1 MASEKD
7 IQDIINTLIA
17 EGVGEGEE
25 GMRRIAETILNRAE
39 ERGISPA
46 EVVRQRAQYTGY
58 GAPGS
63 GAVKAQRD
71 PTAISAA
78 QAAWIQA
85 QGPDDPTGG
94 ANHYFNPNIVTPSWA
109 SAMTPTGQ
117 YGNHAFYTDRPA
129 PPRVAPSVPPRRP
142 DSMNGLHPFDAS
154 TNTPR
159 PNTDGSH
166 STEVTRTVQLP
177 SGEWANVPSLW
188 WGQGSTVRDFG
199 TMGDDQLAD
208 FASRYEQST
217 GNAFPRYGSIAEAER
232 AAIARSNGGGGT
244 KAPITYPGNMVERSF
259 AQMTSPSGGN
269 SDLQTALD
277 RVATRERNRVVPAP
291 AEDRVT
297 ARNRAIWQTPA
308 DPFNGDP
315 MTPASGPV
323 VASIPTLPR
332 PPTTRPVQ
340 TSTIRPSA
348 SDLVRGNPQ
357 QTKQQITTVASIPT
371 TKPKATGMSYAG
383 QEGGAWP
390 KVSTFPTTAQIVAGT
405 GFRPP
410 PAIPERLPQGVAG
423 LPALYGTGNVAGV
436 GTKGIAPMPFN
447 RPPSFAPTQMAQGKA
462 APVPFNRP
470 VGVGTQLSV
479 KPMPPMPIPRPLMGM
494 GGPEMPAPLPAQMSQ
509 LLALQRAIPKPRPPT
524 SPAAQKVWMSG
535 FSDSESSGGAHGGSD
550 KDKHPGVS
558 YNIGRSY

>member
-25 GMRRIAETILNRAE
+25 GMRWIAETILNRAE
-39 ERGISPA
+39 QRGISPA

-58 GAPGS
+58 ENPGP
-63 GAVKAQRD
+63 AARQAQAL
-71 PTAISAA
+71 PTARSAA
-78 QAAWIQA
+78 QAAWLQA

-129 PPRVAPSVPPRRP
+129 APPRLPPSPATLSP
-142 DSMNGLHPFDAS
+142 
-154 TNTPR
+154 
-159 PNTDGSH
+159 
-166 STEVTRTVQLP
+166 
-177 SGEWANVPSLW
+177 
-188 WGQGSTVRDFG
+188 
-199 TMGDDQLAD
+199 
-208 FASRYEQST
+208 T
-217 GNAFPRYGSIAEAER
+217 G
-232 AAIARSNGGGGT
+232 AAIR
-244 KAPITYPGNMVERSF
+244 
-259 AQMTSPSGGN
+259 QMTSPSGGN
-269 SDLQTALD
+269 SDLQSALD

-371 TKPKATGMSYAG
+371 AKPKATGMSYAG

-390 KVSTFPTTAQIVAGT
+390 KVSTFPTTAQIKAATPFGGGGVGNVPYRLPSEPMLT
-405 GFRPP
+405 GLPP
-410 PAIPERLPQGVAG
+410 PAG
-423 LPALYGTGNVAGV
+423 GNMAVHQV
-436 GTKGIAPMPFN
+436 VSPFGQV
-447 RPPSFAPTQMAQGKA
+447 SYQQITPTQIASGKTA
-462 APVPFNRP
+462 
-470 VGVGTQLSV
+470 
-479 KPMPPMPIPRPLMGM
+479 PMPPMPIPRPPMGM
-494 GGPEMPAPLPAQMSQ
+494 GGPELPAPMPAQMSPW
-509 LLALQRAIPKPRPPT
+509 LALQRSLQLRPPT
-524 SPAAQKVWMSG
+524 SPAAQKVWMTG

-550 KDKHPGVS
+550 KDKHRGEAIPTNS
-558 YNIGRSY
+558 RSY